1 MAADTWEAGKDIWEV
16 VQDLISKYHPNL
28 ALVDKEIAIIFKEKA
43 SKTGGQVVLGK
54 SSRAP
59 GVLKLLGK
67 AEYKFIIEI
76 AGDQWLTLADNQ
88 RTALLDHLLCACKVE
103 EDEKTGEIKCSIAAP
118 EVSFFWKEL
127 ERNGDWRTRP
137 EQEQAG
143 AMDVESVI
151 DIANSPPAKS

>member
-1 MAADTWEAGKDIWEV
+1 MAADTWEAGKDIWEI
-16 VQDLISKYHPNL
+16 VQDLISKHHPML
-28 ALVDKEIAIIFKEKA
+28 AMVDKEIAIIFKEKA

-76 AGDQWLTLADNQ
+76 AADEWKTLADNQ
-88 RTALLDHLLCACKVE
+88 RVALLDHLLCACKVE
-103 EDEKTGEIKCSIAAP
+103 EDEKTGEPKCSIAAP

-137 EQEQAG
+137 EQSESG

-151 DIANSPPAKS
+151 DIASAPAPKS

>member
-1 MAADTWEAGKDIWEV
+1 MADTWEAGKDIWEV
-16 VQDLISKYHPNL
+16 VQDLISKHHPML
-28 ALVDKEIAIIFKEKA
+28 AMVDKEIAIIFKEKA

-76 AGDQWLTLADNQ
+76 AGDEWTTLADNQ
-88 RTALLDHLLCACKVE
+88 RLALLDHLLCACNVE
-103 EDEKTGEIKCSIAAP
+103 EDPKTGEPKCSIKSP

-137 EQEQAG
+137 EQSESG

>member
-1 MAADTWEAGKDIWEV
+1 MADTWEAGKDIWEI
-16 VQDLISKYHPNL
+16 VQDLISKHHPML
-28 ALVDKEIAIIFKEKA
+28 AMVDKEIAIIFKEKA

-67 AEYKFIIEI
+67 AEYKFIIEL
-76 AGDQWLTLADNQ
+76 AGDEWATLAGNQ
-88 RTALLDHLLCACKVE
+88 KVALLDHCLCACKVE
-103 EDEKTGEIKCSIAAP
+103 EDPKTGEAKCSIAAP

-137 EQEQAG
+137 EQSEAG